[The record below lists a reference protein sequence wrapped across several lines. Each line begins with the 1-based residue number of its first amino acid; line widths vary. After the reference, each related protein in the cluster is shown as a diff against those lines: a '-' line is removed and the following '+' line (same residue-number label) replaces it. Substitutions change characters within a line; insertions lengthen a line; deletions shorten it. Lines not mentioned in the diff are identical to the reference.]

1 MGKKKLYLTLD
12 TETATLP
19 FVKEIATGEKDRQKL
34 AISKPLVYDIG
45 WVISDRQGTIL
56 DKKNFLVQETF
67 FVPQVFNTAYYKEKR
82 PLYMNLYKEG
92 RIKADTWDNII
103 EKLLADLR
111 KCSVAT
117 AYNATFDFKKAIP
130 FTERYIKALYSDDY
144 EKWES
149 RQKQSCKTILNS
161 KSDNSTKNKEFLSP
175 VFTLRNEDFDIAD
188 LWLVACEK
196 LINTDRYKDYCLQ
209 NKFLTN
215 SGTYFKTSA
224 ESTFS
229 YLTND
234 IDFIEEHTALSD
246 ALIEVNILNKI
257 LKKGKLD
264 CSLGAFPF
272 RQLGETYKYVTK
284 KPSKYQYANIVI
296 EAIREYLDEAETENQ
311 YTKRLEKVIT
321 YLSTYTEQR

>member
-19 FVKEIATGEKDRQKL
+19 FVKEIALNKKDRQKL
-34 AISKPLVYDIG
+34 SIAKPLVYDIG
-45 WVISDRQGTIL
+45 WAISDRQGNIL
-56 DKKNFLVQETF
+56 DTKNFLVQETF

-82 PLYMNLYKEG
+82 PIYMNLYKEG
-92 RIKADTWDNII
+92 QIKADTWDNII
-103 EKLLADLR
+103 EVLLDDLR
-111 KCSVAT
+111 KCDVAT

-130 FTERYIKALYSDDY
+130 FTERYIKALYSDYY

-149 RQKQSCKTILNS
+149 RQRYSCNTILKSN
-161 KSDNSTKNKEFLSP
+161 SDNQSKNKEFLNP

-188 LWLVACEK
+188 LWLIACEK
-196 LINTDRYKDYCLQ
+196 LINTDKYKDYCLR

-234 IDFIEEHTALSD
+234 IDFVEEHTALSD
-246 ALIEVNILNKI
+246 AIIEVSILNKI
-257 LKKGKLD
+257 LKRGKLD

-284 KPSKYQYANIVI
+284 KPSKYQYAGIVI
-296 EAIREYLDEAETENQ
+296 EAINEYLESKEEENK
-311 YTKRLEKVIT
+311 YTARLKNVIN
-321 YLSTYTEQR
+321 YLSEYTD